1 MKQKLKKKI
10 IIGAIALAAIIIIAL
25 GATFLFKGGKTLKP
39 AAVKTVLESYINAN
53 LMAPGAEPA
62 KIDTITK
69 ENGLYKVMVDIGGD
83 QKVESYATLDGK
95 LFFPQAMKTGE
106 STEAA
111 GDQAKGDQAAAP
123 VTPENLP
130 KTDKPTVELFVMSYC
145 PYGTQMEKGI
155 LPAVAAL
162 GNKINFS
169 IKFNDY
175 AMHGE
180 KELKE
185 NLVQYCIQKEQTA
198 KFSNYLTCFLK
209 DSSQGDACVNN
220 SNIDKDKLD
229 ACIAKTDKTYSI
241 MENFKANKDFRGTF
255 PGFNVQKEDNAKYNV
270 GGSPTLIINGT
281 ETQSGRDSASLL
293 KTICSAFNNEPKEC
307 QTSLSSTTP
316 AAGFGDGAAASGS
329 AASCE

>member
-1 MKQKLKKKI
+1 MKHKLKKKI

-53 LMAPGAEPA
+53 LMAPGATA
-62 KIDTITK
+62 KIDSITK

-83 QKVESYATLDGK
+83 QKVESYSTLDGK

-111 GDQAKGDQAAAP
+111 AGSDQAANTPA
-123 VTPENLP
+123 TPENLP
-130 KTDKPTVELFVMSYC
+130 KTDKPVVELFVMSYC

-185 NLVQYCIQKEQTA
+185 NLVQYCIQKEQNA

-209 DSSQGDACVNN
+209 DSSQGEACINN

-241 MENFKANKDFRGTF
+241 TENFKNNKDFRGTF

-316 AAGFGDGAAASGS
+316 AAGFGDGAATGGS